1 MEKGLKR
8 KPHNCRVSLRS
19 TKAESWG
26 GDSMGTEYDRAVE
39 VLAERYGLVML
50 CEENGLPF
58 AREARDEGRF
68 GVMVVA
74 RAMGRDYG
82 EVLTD
87 VKRKWTADHP

>member
-1 MEKGLKR
+1 
-8 KPHNCRVSLRS
+8 
-19 TKAESWG
+19 
-26 GDSMGTEYDRAVE
+26 MGTEYDRAVE

-68 GVMVVA
+68 GVWGVA
-74 RAMGRDYG
+74 RSTGRDYG

-87 VKRKWTADHP
+87 VKRKWKADHP

>member
-1 MEKGLKR
+1 MENGLKR
-8 KPHNCRVSLRS
+8 KPHNCCVSLRS
-19 TKAESWG
+19 TQAESWEG
-26 GDSMGTEYDRAVE
+26 SMGIEYDRAVE

-68 GVMVVA
+68 GVWVVA
-74 RAMGRDYG
+74 RATGKDYG

-87 VKRKWTADHP
+87 VKRKWKADHQ

>member
-1 MEKGLKR
+1 MENGLKR
-8 KPHNCRVSLRS
+8 KPHNCRVSLRN
-19 TKAESWG
+19 TQAESWG

-39 VLAERYGLVML
+39 VLAERHGLVML

-68 GVMVVA
+68 GVWVVS
-74 RAMGRDYG
+74 RASGVDYC

-87 VKRKWTADHP
+87 VKRKWKADHQ

>member
-1 MEKGLKR
+1 
-8 KPHNCRVSLRS
+8 
-19 TKAESWG
+19 
-26 GDSMGTEYDRAVE
+26 MGIEYDRAVD

-68 GVMVVA
+68 GVLVVA
-74 RAMGRDYG
+74 RATGRDYG

-87 VKRKWTADHP
+87 VKRKWKADHP